1 MSLTSTEKKRRFI
14 MFVLLGLAVAAVIV
28 VGSMM
33 LFAPKK
39 PPASANLGTA
49 RTDAVKG
56 QAGGE
61 GSEEYN
67 KKLEA
72 HDQQKANSALAAG
85 ESFIPTPVGTK
96 SPVVTRKPD
105 TPPPPP
111 PVTPPRVAP
120 AQAPRMDNTLQKRM
134 LEDLAALDAKL
145 ASVSLEQG
153 KIVFTHDFSKDK
165 PAPTPAAITG
175 SAEQPSGT
183 ALALK
188 PGDLLYAVIDTGVN
202 SDVPSAVMAT
212 VASGKYKNARML
224 GKFQRFEE
232 RLVLAFTRVILP
244 DGSDVQ
250 IEGYAVDPATS
261 EASVATSVDTH
272 FFSRWG
278 GLVASAFLEGLSN
291 AKKYSGAQSTVY
303 GGYGGGMNNQ
313 ATDQMVWNTYS
324 PADQA
329 WIAAGKV
336 GEKAGKIFEKNFD
349 RPPTVYLESGTPVG
363 ILVLN
368 VKAQSGR

>member
-1 MSLTSTEKKRRFI
+1 
-14 MFVLLGLAVAAVIV
+14 MFSLLGVALAAVIL

-39 PPASANLGTA
+39 PSTASNLGTA
-49 RTDAVKG
+49 RTDAVKA

-72 HDQQKANSALAAG
+72 HDQQKANAALTAG

-96 SPVVTRKPD
+96 APVVTRKTD

-111 PVTPPRVAP
+111 AVAP
-120 AQAPRMDNTLQKRM
+120 PPVRVVAPVQAPRTDNTMLKRM
-134 LEDLAALDAKL
+134 MEDLAALDARL
-145 ASVSLEQG
+145 SGVAVGEG
-153 KIVFTHDFSKDK
+153 KVVFVEDFSKDTPLAA
-165 PAPTPAAITG
+165 PAVVTTG
-175 SAEQPSGT
+175 TAQQT
-183 ALALK
+183 DNALALK

-202 SDVPSAVMAT
+202 SDVASAVMGT
-212 VASGKYKNARML
+212 VASGKLKNARLL

-232 RLVLAFTRVILP
+232 RLVLTFSRVILP
-244 DGSDVQ
+244 DGKDAQ
-250 IEGYAVDPATS
+250 IEGYAVDPSTS
-261 EASVATSVDTH
+261 EASVASSVNTH

-278 GLVASAFLEGLSN
+278 GLIATAFLEGLGS

-303 GGYGGGMNNQ
+303 GNYGGGMNGQ
-313 ATDQMVWNTYS
+313 STDQMVWNTYS

-336 GEKAGKIFEKNFD
+336 GEKAGKIFEKNFE
-349 RPPTVYLESGTPVG
+349 RPPTVTLSSGTPIGVL
-363 ILVLN
+363 ILN
-368 VKAQSGR
+368 VKDR